1 MQITP
6 EKKLKSCGSTS
17 EPTLACP
24 PCLLVGIKIGT
35 KRPGG
40 RLAAGLAVERGG
52 HRAPSPSWGRG
63 SLRVQLRVLA
73 PLASSA
79 PTPGQAGKDTTDA
92 SASVSSST
100 SSSWSSLRKP
110 WPVQRASSGWLWAE
124 RSVSM
129 QPGWQGAVLSM
140 EGRAAGWCG
149 VRGGRGGAG
158 GRAQQSPT
166 TAGGLPL
173 AGVRL
178 PSQVSRQGQH
188 RPPRAWPGPA
198 ASSRRSGYS
207 SFPSCDRRRRILAFF
222 PATSPCPRS
231 TSRVGSGISMTN
243 LRFSLKWSLKG
254 WQLLSHTG
262 CASGC
267 GGVGGVG
274 GDAKAS
280 PG

>member
-129 QPGWQGAVLSM
+129 QPGWQGAALRM
-140 EGRAAGWCG
+140 EGRGAGWWG
-149 VRGGRGGAG
+149 RRGGGSNRRPRQAG
-158 GRAQQSPT
+158 
-166 TAGGLPL
+166 
-173 AGVRL
+173 
-178 PSQVSRQGQH
+178 
-188 RPPRAWPGPA
+188 
-198 ASSRRSGYS
+198 
-207 SFPSCDRRRRILAFF
+207 
-222 PATSPCPRS
+222 CP
-231 TSRVGSGISMTN
+231 
-243 LRFSLKWSLKG
+243 
-254 WQLLSHTG
+254 WQE
-262 CASGC
+262 
-267 GGVGGVG
+267 
-274 GDAKAS
+274 
-280 PG
+280 